1 MDIDPAVI
9 ALMQVLVNDIFDR
22 FTYLFLRNGIMG
34 ITHPVNIDLSRL
46 YTVNS
51 NLISMNFIAKN
62 FTYDLDVLAPGDRN
76 KKTNSSNASLRYI
89 GDNCLINGSD

>member
-1 MDIDPAVI
+1 MYIPQLLH
-9 ALMQVLVNDIFDR
+9 LMQVLVNDILDQ
-22 FTYLFLRNGIMG
+22 FTYLFLRNGIIR

-51 NLISMNFIAKN
+51 NLISMNFIAKD
-62 FTYDLDVLAPGDRN
+62 FTYDLDILAPGDRN
-76 KKTNSSNASLRYI
+76 KKNNSSNASLRYI